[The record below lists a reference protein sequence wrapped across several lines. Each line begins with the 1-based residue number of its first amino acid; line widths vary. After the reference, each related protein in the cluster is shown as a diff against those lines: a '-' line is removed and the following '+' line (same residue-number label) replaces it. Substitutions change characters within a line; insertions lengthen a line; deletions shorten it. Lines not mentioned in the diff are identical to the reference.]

1 MDTMREMSWKSN
13 ISRINSK
20 LMDTIQ
26 ETDPNYP
33 KKNIQKIQKSIDTN
47 RATDPKWIQ
56 RWPKTNLKSM
66 DTILETDPKNDQ
78 KWSKLSKIDR
88 YYSRNGSKKY
98 RKWSNNNQNQSIL
111 VGKLIRKTSKDWSRN
126 DPNSMDGYYSR
137 NGAQNIENVSK
148 KWYKINEYYS
158 RNGSENYRKWSI
170 NDPKSMDTIR
180 EPDPQMS
187 ENDQ

>member
-20 LMDTIQ
+20 LMDTIR

-33 KKNIQKIQKSIDTN
+33 KKISKKIQKSIDTN

-56 RWPKTNLKSM
+56 RWSKTNLKSM

-148 KWYKINEYYS
+148 
-158 RNGSENYRKWSI
+158 
-170 NDPKSMDTIR
+170 NDPKSMNTIR
-180 EPDPQMS
+180 ETDPKII